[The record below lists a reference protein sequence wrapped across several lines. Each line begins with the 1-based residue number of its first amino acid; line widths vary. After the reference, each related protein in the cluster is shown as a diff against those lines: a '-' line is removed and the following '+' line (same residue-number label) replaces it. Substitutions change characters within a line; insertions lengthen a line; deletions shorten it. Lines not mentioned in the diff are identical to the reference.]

1 MGTKPQ
7 APALAEEQ
15 EKAVTKPERLFH
27 EINLLHLE
35 GHYFTFDPKAAATMP
50 DPMKS
55 VEKRLRNP
63 ELNTVEPV
71 EIVPHPGYGRPS
83 VFAYKVFQAILKKL
97 SDYGYPAP
105 ESVSFSHREIM
116 RLTGRASTG
125 GKNSKELARV
135 LNQFRNTAINCW
147 LYNKSTGDAANLSLS
162 LATTFLYTY
171 KNRGQISLFTLWLH
185 PFLINSINDQYTFC
199 LNYARMEKLEPISTA
214 LFKHIYF
221 HFSNL
226 YSFKQSKDFMFRKD
240 YAEICRTWLGG
251 LKVLQYRAKI
261 IREQLGKHLDALKKT
276 GLIRSYEIEKNA
288 AGDGFNIVFYP
299 GSGFF
304 QDYERFYSRRFQI
317 ELPFI
322 FAADDNAIQKPQEM
336 VLYFYQKLYGTKT
349 VDQLGFSEKET
360 SFAASLLEKH
370 SPAEVK
376 GFIDFGILQAKKTN
390 FDIKTLGGLKKYY
403 FPYTKELAARGRAM
417 QEGERAQTKKDEDR
431 RLAAYESYRAKE
443 LARIR
448 AALAE
453 SEIAAL
459 ENSVRQELESIHPG
473 SKIFTGWIRQRADR
487 FLAEKHGMFSFDEW
501 QRRCG

>member
-7 APALAEEQ
+7 TLAVTEEQ
-15 EKAVTKPERLFH
+15 EKAITRPERLFH
-27 EINLLHLE
+27 EINLLHLK
-35 GHYFTFDPKAAATMP
+35 GHYFTFDPKTAGTMP
-50 DPMKS
+50 NPMKS
-55 VEKRLRNP
+55 IEKRFRNP

-116 RLTGRASTG
+116 RLIGRTSTG

-147 LYNKSTGDAANLSLS
+147 FYNKSTGEAANLSLS

-171 KNRGQISLFTLWLH
+171 KKRGQISLFTLWLH
-185 PFLINSINDQYTFC
+185 PFLIKSINDQYTFC
-199 LNYARMEKLEPISTA
+199 LNYARMEKLEPISMA
-214 LFKHIYF
+214 LFKPLYF

-288 AGDGFNIVFYP
+288 PGDGFNIVFHP

-304 QDYERFYSRRFQI
+304 SRLRTFLQPAFSDRTSLYLCRRRKHYPKAAGDRALF
-317 ELPFI
+317 LP
-322 FAADDNAIQKPQEM
+322 
-336 VLYFYQKLYGTKT
+336 
-349 VDQLGFSEKET
+349 
-360 SFAASLLEKH
+360 
-370 SPAEVK
+370 
-376 GFIDFGILQAKKTN
+376 
-390 FDIKTLGGLKKYY
+390 KTLWHEGGG
-403 FPYTKELAARGRAM
+403 P
-417 QEGERAQTKKDEDR
+417 
-431 RLAAYESYRAKE
+431 
-443 LARIR
+443 ARILR
-448 AALAE
+448 K
-453 SEIAAL
+453 
-459 ENSVRQELESIHPG
+459 G
-473 SKIFTGWIRQRADR
+473 D
-487 FLAEKHGMFSFDEW
+487 FLC
-501 QRRCG
+501 RTPP